1 MFQKSTL
8 KSKTFWVGIAT
19 VVGGIAL
26 IANSEMEK
34 GIGSILAG
42 FAMITGRDAI
52 SKVEK
57 KV

>member
-1 MFQKSTL
+1 MFQKSTF

-42 FAMITGRDAI
+42 LAMITGRDAI
-52 SKVEK
+52 SKVEPK
-57 KV
+57 